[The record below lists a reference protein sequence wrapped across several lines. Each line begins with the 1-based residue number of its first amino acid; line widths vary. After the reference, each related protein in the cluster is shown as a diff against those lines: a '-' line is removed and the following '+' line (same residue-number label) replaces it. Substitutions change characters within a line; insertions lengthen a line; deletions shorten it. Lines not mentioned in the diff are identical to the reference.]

1 MTLPAT
7 VSLGAHTFTPRLPSL
22 PVLIT
27 FSRVLQGTEAG
38 SVAWTEAVLSALDAC
53 HPPTPPRPWGK
64 VSGDLA
70 TIGRA
75 VGAGCEAQGV
85 APMDAYAAA
94 DELAGGHP
102 AGHGAPDAG
111 GRGGGDGKLRG
122 PGGDWLRRG
131 FELAREWCGDG
142 FRWLTLDEEERAML
156 IALSTPPKADTDEEE
171 REPTPEERARLRE
184 IAIERLM
191 EISKP

>member
-7 VSLGAHTFTPRLPSL
+7 VSLGAHTFAPRLPSL

-53 HPPTPPRPWGK
+53 HPSTPPRPWGK
-64 VSGDLA
+64 VTGDLA

-75 VGAGCEAQGV
+75 VGAWCEAQGV

-94 DELAGGHP
+94 DELAAAILRATAPPTQAAVEAAMGNSEAP
-102 AGHGAPDAG
+102 AGTGSGGASSSPASGAETASAG
-111 GRGGGDGKLRG
+111 
-122 PGGDWLRRG
+122 
-131 FELAREWCGDG
+131 
-142 FRWLTLDEEERAML
+142 
-156 IALSTPPKADTDEEE
+156 
-171 REPTPEERARLRE
+171 
-184 IAIERLM
+184 
-191 EISKP
+191 